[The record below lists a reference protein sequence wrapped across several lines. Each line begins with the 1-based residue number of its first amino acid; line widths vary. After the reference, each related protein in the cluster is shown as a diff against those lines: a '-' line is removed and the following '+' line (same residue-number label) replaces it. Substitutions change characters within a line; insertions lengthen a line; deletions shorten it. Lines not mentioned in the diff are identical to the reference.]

1 MKMRNDSDEMTIM
14 DEKIK
19 LLFGQEITRLRF
31 KNLLWSI
38 CHNQQT
44 NNDNICGQKISVF
57 KEITVNQDDQ

>member
-31 KNLLWSI
+31 
-38 CHNQQT
+38 
-44 NNDNICGQKISVF
+44 
-57 KEITVNQDDQ
+57 